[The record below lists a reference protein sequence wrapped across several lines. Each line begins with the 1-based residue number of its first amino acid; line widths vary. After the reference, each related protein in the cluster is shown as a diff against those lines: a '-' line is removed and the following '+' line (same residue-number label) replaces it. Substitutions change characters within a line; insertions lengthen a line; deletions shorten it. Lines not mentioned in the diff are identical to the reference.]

1 MEIAVIEVRKALD
14 DITYLAITPRTTDQ
28 EHPSH
33 KEIQEA
39 FCKAML
45 ADFLRWFL
53 SSTLS
58 ILRRKCERIHQAL
71 KEHSWDF
78 YHIGFGR

>member
-1 MEIAVIEVRKALD
+1 MVPHETRIRLPLILFKALT
-14 DITYLAITPRTTDQ
+14 IPT
-28 EHPSH
+28 
-33 KEIQEA
+33 
-39 FCKAML
+39 
-45 ADFLRWFL
+45 FL

-58 ILRRKCERIHQAL
+58 ILRRKGERIHQAL